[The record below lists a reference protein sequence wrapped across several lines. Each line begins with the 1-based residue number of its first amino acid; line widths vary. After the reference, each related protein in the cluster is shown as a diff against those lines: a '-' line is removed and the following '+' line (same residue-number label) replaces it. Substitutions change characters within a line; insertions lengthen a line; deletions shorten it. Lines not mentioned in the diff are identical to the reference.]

1 MEDSV
6 RLVRRGRQFTMALFG
21 LAFTAASVW
30 KLLERS
36 SVHGWT
42 AWASQVCAVI
52 ILFAGVKLLVFS
64 VRSGV
69 RADRVGCGYL
79 GDAFGIQGGWGRTFV
94 PWCLVRE
101 IVVEKESK
109 RSDKF
114 SPVLILADDKR
125 ICLTVLSAEWS
136 GGSGEF
142 DRIGT
147 YRAQLD
153 KLRRAHTPCSRCQKS
168 AAAVDRELAD
178 LQSRVEMLEQQLGEH
193 LGGHLGT

>member
-6 RLVRRGRQFTMALFG
+6 RLVRRGRQFSMALFG
-21 LAFTAASVW
+21 LVFTATSIW

-36 SVHGWT
+36 PEHGWA
-42 AWASQVCAVI
+42 AWSSEVCAVI
-52 ILFAGVKLLVFS
+52 LLFVGVKLLVFS

-69 RADRVGCGYL
+69 RADRVGCSYL
-79 GDAFGIQGGWGRTFV
+79 GEAFSVHGGWGRTTV

-101 IVVEKESK
+101 IEVEKESK
-109 RSDKF
+109 RSDRF
-114 SPVLILADDKR
+114 SPVLVLTDDRR
-125 ICLTVLSAEWS
+125 IHLTMLSAEWA

-153 KLRRAHTPCSRCQKS
+153 KLRRAHTPCSRCRKS
-168 AAAVDRELAD
+168 AAAADRELAD
-178 LQSRVEMLEQQLGEH
+178 LHSRVETLERQLGDH
-193 LGGHLGT
+193 LGA